1 MDGNIDWRGTF
12 RWCNGNSFNGI
23 FDSNKMRSG
32 VFLSVVD
39 IQSVSPLS
47 SFISSSNNFHREYR
61 AEFTEGDDIVNGF
74 RMYRV
79 KLFTV
84 SEGELF
90 KDCSFSNGQLIE

>member
-1 MDGNIDWRGTF
+1 
-12 RWCNGNSFNGI
+12 
-23 FDSNKMRSG
+23 MRSG

-39 IQSVSPLS
+39 IQNVSPLS
-47 SFISSSNNFHREYR
+47 TFISSSDNIYHREYR

-79 KLFTV
+79 KLYTV
-84 SEGELF
+84 PEGELF